1 MENKPGKRRTLT
13 LDDIV
18 FEFRNKE
25 YGSYW
30 LRKKFARYLVIAFL
44 VSLITISTVVAVPFI
59 KALTATNEEI
69 ELADEVSVVMETIDI
84 DDELVAPPPPPPP
97 PAAEAEAAVAYTAPV
112 VVDTVQQEVQLA
124 IVDDVRET
132 ITNEPVPEQIIEV
145 VEEEEPVIIEEEPAF
160 VFVEEQA
167 TFRGGDLNDFRNWVQ
182 ENIVYPPLAIENN
195 IFGRVT
201 VQFAVNSR
209 GEVVDVV
216 ILRGVDASLDQE
228 TTRVILSSPSWQAAR
243 QGGRPVKQQFT
254 IPVVFTL
261 TQ

>member
-1 MENKPGKRRTLT
+1 MGT

-30 LRKKFARYLVIAFL
+30 LRKKFARFLLIAFVISL
-44 VSLITISTVVAVPFI
+44 VAISSVVAVPFI
-59 KALTATNEEI
+59 KALRAEGQDV
-69 ELADEVSVVMETIDI
+69 ELVETLDVVMETIDI
-84 DDELVAPPPPPPP
+84 DDDMVAALPPPPPPMET
-97 PAAEAEAAVAYTAPV
+97 AEQTVSYSAPV
-112 VVDTVQQEVQLA
+112 VVDTVQAEFQLA
-124 IVDDVRET
+124 TMDDVRET
-132 ITNEPVPEQIIEV
+132 VTNEPVPEQIIEV
-145 VEEEEPVIIEEEPAF
+145 VEEEEPVIIEDEPAF

-195 IFGRVT
+195 VFGRVT
-201 VQFAVNSR
+201 VQFAVNSQ

-216 ILRGVDASLDQE
+216 ILRGVDASLDNE
-228 TTRVILSSPSWQAAR
+228 TKRVILSSPRWQPAR

>member
-1 MENKPGKRRTLT
+1 MENKPERIKVVT

-30 LRKKFARYLVIAFL
+30 LRKKFARFLLIAFL
-44 VSLITISTVVAVPFI
+44 ISLIAVSSVVAVPFI
-59 KALTATNEEI
+59 KALRAEGAEV
-69 ELADEVSVVMETIDI
+69 ELVDVVDVVMETIDI
-84 DDELVAPPPPPPP
+84 DDELVAAPPPPPPP
-97 PAAEAEAAVAYTAPV
+97 MAEAEAAVSYSAPV

-124 IVDDVRET
+124 IVDEVRESV
-132 ITNEPVPEQIIEV
+132 TNEPVPEQIIEV
-145 VEEEEPVIIEEEPAF
+145 VEEEEPVIVEEEPAF

-195 IFGRVT
+195 VFGRVT
-201 VQFAVNSR
+201 VQFAVNSQ

-216 ILRGVDASLDQE
+216 ILRGVDPSLDQE
-228 TTRVILSSPSWQAAR
+228 TTRVILSSPSWQPAR

>member
-1 MENKPGKRRTLT
+1 MENKPERRKRMSF
-13 LDDIV
+13 DDIV

-30 LRKKFARYLVIAFL
+30 LRKKFARYLLIAFII
-44 VSLITISTVVAVPFI
+44 SLIAVSSGVAVPFI
-59 KALTATNEEI
+59 KALTAEDEEI
-69 ELADEVSVVMETIDI
+69 VLAEETSVVLETIEI
-84 DDELVAPPPPPPP
+84 DDELTPPPPPPP
-97 PAAEAEAAVAYTAPV
+97 PPSAAEQQVKYTAPV
-112 VVDTVQQEVQLA
+112 VVHTVQEEVQLA

-160 VFVEEQA
+160 VFVEEDA
-167 TFRGGDLNDFRNWVQ
+167 TFRGGTIDDFRTWVQ
-182 ENIVYPPLAIENN
+182 DNIVYPPLAIENN

-216 ILRGVDASLDQE
+216 ILRGVDPTLDEE
-228 TTRVILSSPSWQAAR
+228 TKRVILSSPGWNPAR